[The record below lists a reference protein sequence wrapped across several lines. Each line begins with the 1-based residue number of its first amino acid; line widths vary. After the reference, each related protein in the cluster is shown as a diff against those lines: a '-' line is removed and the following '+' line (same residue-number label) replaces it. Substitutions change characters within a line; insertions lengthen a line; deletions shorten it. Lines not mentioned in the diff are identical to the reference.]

1 MLLEIAKSF
10 EADVVLCLGIMFK
23 IFQPTQ
29 TERCVD
35 PWLDTEIMTD
45 FEHFERH

>member
-23 IFQPTQ
+23 IFSA
-29 TERCVD
+29 RAVRGSLVWG
-35 PWLDTEIMTD
+35 WLYD

>member
-29 TERCVD
+29 TERFVD
-35 PWLDTEIMTD
+35 PWLWKTRLEFRT
-45 FEHFERH
+45 FERH